1 MGSRLLPE
9 MLFGAELSL
18 THEAS
23 GVALVFNATEA
34 LKEWR
39 AEALP
44 PVQVA
49 CAAAW
54 ASAHERRLKEG
65 VIRGWGA
72 AAVATEAQT
81 EDWTFT
87 TPFGGSVVERGGAQ
101 ASGGHAS
108 GWRPVE
114 ERIDRAALLRRDP
127 ILFYDDLTLYESELD
142 DNGSMV
148 LSVKLRV
155 GPQYWYVLL
164 RYWLRVDGVLLRCVS
179 QLLPQPRALTR
190 RPRLRE
196 TRIFCNTADA
206 AAQAGGA
213 TLLREPAVR
222 EETFEGL
229 RERGERRRAGR
240 RARGAAHP

>member
-1 MGSRLLPE
+1 M
-9 MLFGAELSL
+9 
-18 THEAS
+18 
-23 GVALVFNATEA
+23 
-34 LKEWR
+34 
-39 AEALP
+39 
-44 PVQVA
+44 
-49 CAAAW
+49 
-54 ASAHERRLKEG
+54 
-65 VIRGWGA
+65 
-72 AAVATEAQT
+72 
-81 EDWTFT
+81 
-87 TPFGGSVVERGGAQ
+87 VERGGAQ

-213 TLLREPAVR
+213 TLLRERAFR

-229 RERGERRRAGR
+229 RERGAPATVAQYPDAETASQVLLAAGGPVKVSYERLDITSR
-240 RARGAAHP
+240 